1 MEDKMRMPKKNIVL
15 VGFMGTG
22 KTVVAALIAKELG
35 ISFIRTDD
43 IIEKKAGMFI
53 NDIFAKKGESYFRQ
67 LEREAIMEVS
77 AEESTVIDTGGGAVI
92 NELNVADL
100 KMNGILFCLNATPE
114 EIYKRVSQRTHRPL
128 LNVEDPLGE
137 ISYLLKKRE
146 SYYRRADYQ
155 INTTGK
161 TARDIANE
169 IMEIYRRTGK

>member
-1 MEDKMRMPKKNIVL
+1 MKNIVL

-22 KTVVAALIAKELG
+22 KTAVAALIAKELG

-43 IIEKKAGMFI
+43 IIEKKAGMPI
-53 NDIFAKKGESYFRQ
+53 NDIFQKKGESYFRQ

-77 AEESTVIDTGGGAVI
+77 AGESIVIDTGGGAVI

-114 EIYKRVSQRTHRPL
+114 EICKRVSRKTHRPL
-128 LNVEDPLGE
+128 LNVEDPFGE

-146 SYYRRADYQ
+146 PYYKRADHQ

-161 TARDIANE
+161 AARDVADE
-169 IMEIYRRTGK
+169 IMEIYRKAGK